1 MSTYVLPKL
10 ETGFYEAGFCKT
22 GFLTIIL
29 RQCSNTLGRLW
40 RSLHDLDTVKTPI
53 SRHHYPFPD
62 PLKRLKILRTAA
74 ISLIRQRPD
83 IIQAETIAAIATAI
97 VPEQGSVGIVRL
109 SGDRAIAIA
118 QALFYAPGNQPW
130 DSHRILYG
138 YVQATDSSTPVDE
151 ALLLLMKS
159 PRSYT
164 REDVVEFHCHGGIM
178 AVQQVLQLCLQQG
191 ARLAQPGEFT
201 LRAFLN
207 GRLDLTQAESV
218 ADLVGAQSPQAAQ
231 NALMG
236 IRGKLAGAIRDL
248 RSQCLDVLAEV
259 EARVD
264 FADDLPPIDEAAV
277 RSQLST
283 IHTRITQILST
294 ARQGEL
300 LRAGLKIAIIGQ
312 PNVGKSSLLN
322 AWSQSDRAI
331 VTHLPGTTRDVVES
345 QLIVGGIPI
354 QVLDTA
360 GIRESADTVEKIGI
374 ERSRTAAQSAD
385 LILLTLDATTGWTPT
400 EDALLKQIQH
410 KPHILVLNKI
420 DLLKPTARSHSPSPI
435 PHLPHTPIVHTAAAK
450 NLGIDDLES
459 AILTCAHSGNLT
471 AANTDIAINQRQ
483 AAALLRAETA
493 LTEVEATI
501 DNELPLDFWTI
512 DLRAAIHA
520 LGEVTGEE
528 MTESMLDEIFS
539 RFCIGK

>member
-1 MSTYVLPKL
+1 LSQQIY
-10 ETGFYEAGFCKT
+10 
-22 GFLTIIL
+22 
-29 RQCSNTLGRLW
+29 QS
-40 RSLHDLDTVKTPI
+40 
-53 SRHHYPFPD
+53 
-62 PLKRLKILRTAA
+62 
-74 ISLIRQRPD
+74 
-83 IIQAETIAAIATAI
+83 ETIAAIATAI
-97 VPEQGSVGIVRL
+97 VPQQGSVGIVRL
-109 SGDRAIAIA
+109 SGVDSIAIA
-118 QALFYAPGNQPW
+118 QQLFHAPGNQPW
-130 DSHRILYG
+130 ESHRILYG
-138 YVQATDSSTPVDE
+138 YVQQPNSETPVDE

-178 AVQQVLQLCLQQG
+178 AVQQVLQLCIRQG

-207 GRLDLTQAESV
+207 GRLDLTQAEGI

-236 IRGKLAGAIRDL
+236 IRGKLAGVIKQL
-248 RSQCLDVLAEV
+248 RAQCLDVLAEI

-264 FADDLPPIDEAAV
+264 FADDLPPIDEQSVQA
-277 RSQLST
+277 QLQT
-283 IHTRITQILST
+283 IQAQITQILST
-294 ARQGEL
+294 VHQGEL
-300 LRAGLKIAIIGQ
+300 LREGLKIAIIGQ

-331 VTHLPGTTRDVVES
+331 VTSLPGTTRDVVES
-345 QLIVGGIPI
+345 QLIVGGIPV

-360 GIRESADTVEKIGI
+360 GIRDATNEVEQIGI
-374 ERSRTAAQSAD
+374 ERSQSAAESAD
-385 LILLTLDATTGWTPT
+385 LVLLTLDASTGWTKAET
-400 EDALLKQIQH
+400 HLYKQIQH
-410 KPHILVLNKI
+410 KPHIIVVNKI
-420 DLLKPTARSHSPSPI
+420 DLLEDNRVVSSSDTARPVDSSKSP
-435 PHLPHTPIVHTAAAK
+435 TVHTAAAQ
-450 NLGIDDLES
+450 NLGIPELEK
-459 AILTCAHSGNLT
+459 AILTAANTGNLT

-483 AAALLRAETA
+483 AAALQRADA
-493 LTEVEATI
+493 SLLQVQSTI
-501 DNELPLDFWTI
+501 EDQLPLDFWTI